1 MQIFGTLAATVLL
14 LSICS
19 FFPGYFLLR
28 RVRWTPLEKLC
39 GSMGLSLILVYLA
52 VWAVYCF
59 GPQNQRPA
67 YWAIAAASGLAAVLS
82 ARDAAGFL
90 RSFRVRQTLL
100 AFGFLLAWTFVMLG
114 MIRVYS
120 GAMWA
125 ADWAEHFQRSLFF
138 LDRFPASIQFI
149 DIYPLPSRPPMQ
161 NVLAAFFLG
170 LTADRFEVFQ
180 TTFAFQNVLMFLP
193 CVLLMP
199 ALGFRKRR
207 ALIPLVALFAA
218 NPAVMQN
225 VTYTW
230 TKALTAF
237 YVILAISLYLAGWRK
252 HDRVRVSA
260 AFLALA
266 AGVLVHYSAGPY
278 VIILGLHYLV
288 HVFRERRWR
297 DVAIAVA
304 PAILLLATWFGW
316 SFKTY
321 GAKTTLASN
330 TSISTAEKDPGRNF
344 QKIAA
349 NVFDTIVP
357 VWIRGG
363 APPWDQANADGRLRD
378 QAFVFYQLNLIFA
391 LGAVGGPL
399 ALWLLYRR
407 VIRGEPGRERLFW
420 RVLIPASI
428 VIGIAVVG
436 ERDHL
441 GVPHLTLL
449 ALQIAGLT
457 MVAGAFPD
465 LPAVLRLAIL
475 AGCCVDFGLG
485 VFLHARIQSLENT
498 PHAAVFPEVIYQGGG
513 QFGMAQAT
521 MNSLSESAWRNWMMK
536 RRDELFARWLR
547 ELPRGHENDMQFRM
561 GWPPI
566 QQQLMTGLRGD
577 AEAWG
582 GWRARHGGALEHLGD
597 RVAGQ
602 SGVGTNVATAAFLA
616 LFAGCMWLFGRQGL
630 ATRAPVAATARG
642 TGGGSRRGAAR
653 TSARG
658 RK

>member
-1 MQIFGTLAATVLL
+1 MQIFGTIAATLL
-14 LSICS
+14 LLLICS
-19 FFPGYFLLR
+19 FFPGYFFLR
-28 RVRWTPLEKLC
+28 RLRWTPLEKLC
-39 GSMGLSLILVYLA
+39 GSVGLSMIVLYVA

-59 GPQNQRPA
+59 GPANQRPA
-67 YWAIAAASGLAAVLS
+67 YWAIAGICGLFAILS
-82 ARDAAGFL
+82 ARGAVSFF

-100 AFGFLLAWTFVMLG
+100 GLAFLLVWTFVMLG

-120 GAMWA
+120 GAGWA
-125 ADWAEHFQRSLFF
+125 VDWAEHFQRSLFF
-138 LDRFPASIQFI
+138 LDRFPHSTQLV
-149 DIYPLPSRPPMQ
+149 DLYVLPARPPMQ

-180 TTFAFQNVLMFLP
+180 TVFGFQNMLMFLP

-207 ALIPLVALFAA
+207 ALIPLVVLFAA

-225 VTYTW
+225 VTYMW

-237 YVILAISLYLAGWRK
+237 YVILAIALYLAGWRK
-252 HDRVRVSA
+252 QDRTRVTGS
-260 AFLALA
+260 FLALA

-288 HVFRERRWR
+288 LVCRERRWR
-297 DVAIAVA
+297 DLAITVA

-316 SFKTY
+316 SFKVY

-344 QKIAA
+344 QKIAD
-349 NVFDTIVP
+349 NVYDTIVP
-357 VWIRGG
+357 VWMRGES
-363 APPWDQANADGRLRD
+363 PSWDQPNADGRLRD

-391 LGAVGGPL
+391 LGVVGGPL
-399 ALWLLYRR
+399 SLWLLYRR
-407 VIRGEPGRERLFW
+407 LIRGEPRRERLFW
-420 RVLIPASI
+420 RIMIPACI

-436 ERDHL
+436 ERDPL

-457 MVAGAFPD
+457 MIASAFPN
-465 LPAVLRLAIL
+465 LHAAVRIAIV

-485 VFLHARIQSLENT
+485 VFLQARIESLENT
-498 PHAAVFPEVIYQGGG
+498 PNRAVYPEVVYQGG
-513 QFGMAQAT
+513 QIGMAPPGA
-521 MNSLSESAWRNWMMK
+521 NALSQNAWGNWLLK

-547 ELPRGHENDMQFRM
+547 DLPRGHENDVQFRM
-561 GWPPI
+561 AWPAI
-566 QQQLMTGLRGD
+566 EQQLTTGLKGD
-577 AEAWG
+577 AAVWG
-582 GWRARHGGALEHLGD
+582 GWRARHGGLFEHIGD
-597 RVAGQ
+597 RVAGP
-602 SGVGTNVATAAFLA
+602 SGTGTDVATAVFLA
-616 LFAGCMWLFGRQGL
+616 MFAGCIWFVARQ
-630 ATRAPVAATARG
+630 AVAVRSPIVATARG
-642 TGGGSRRGAAR
+642 SGGGSRRGVGR